1 MIRFLFWINIPLRL
15 VIELVFR
22 LKKKITADD
31 DGDLYDNA
39 SGFNNFTAPGADRLQ
54 IIARLAK
61 KAINNFDSQGFVQV
75 AEVQN
80 GSLKN
85 AINNSP
91 QYNELGNELAKEHL
105 KNQVIIISKNYR
117 QRLKKV

>member
-1 MIRFLFWINIPLRL
+1 MPSYRIGFQ
-15 VIELVFR
+15 IEE
-22 LKKKITADD
+22 KIITADD
-31 DGDLYDNA
+31 DGDLFDNA
-39 SGFNNFTAPGADRLQ
+39 SGFNNYTAPGADRLQ
-54 IIARLAK
+54 ITAKLAK

-85 AINNSP
+85 AINNSS